1 MKDYYKILEIN
12 ENATEEEIKK
22 AYRKLAMKYHPD
34 KFSNSNEEEKKK
46 AEEKFKEINEAYEN
60 VINHKIKIE
69 KNFEEKNFQ
78 NFEFNFKEFKNFE
91 ELKNFLNNIFQNI
104 SEKDKNLIIKS
115 FIGLYKETIKMQYNE
130 VKKDYKKGF
139 FNFKLD
145 FKKRIK
151 FFLGMITNNS
161 IILFFRKNFFK
172 FFKNKRNK

>member
-12 ENATEEEIKK
+12 KTATEEEIKK

-34 KFSNSNEEEKKK
+34 KFANSSEEEKKK

-91 ELKNFLNNIFQNI
+91 ELKNFLNNVFQDI

-130 VKKDYKKGF
+130 VKKDYKKDF
-139 FNFKLD
+139 LNLKANFKEKIENFL
-145 FKKRIK
+145 KIIK
-151 FFLGMITNNS
+151 NNS
-161 IILFFRKNFFK
+161 IILFLRKTFFK